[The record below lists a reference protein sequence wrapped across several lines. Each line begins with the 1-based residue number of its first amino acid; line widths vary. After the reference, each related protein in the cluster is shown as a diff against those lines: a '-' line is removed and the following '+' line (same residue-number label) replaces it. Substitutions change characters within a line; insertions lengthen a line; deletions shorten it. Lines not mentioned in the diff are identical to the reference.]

1 MQAVDRERVPAV
13 ESLKG
18 REIAPR
24 QAGAGQL
31 WPLAVRSAHVIQLW
45 LHVGHIQL
53 WLDVGHI
60 QLWLDVGQ
68 RSERCPCEMNRHKNS
83 AT

>member
-1 MQAVDRERVPAV
+1 MQDVGCRMQAVDRERVPAV

-18 REIAPR
+18 REIAPG

-45 LHVGHIQL
+45 L
-53 WLDVGHI
+53 
-60 QLWLDVGQ
+60 DVGQ
-68 RSERCPCEMNRHKNS
+68 RSERCVK
-83 AT
+83 

>member
-24 QAGAGQL
+24 QAVAGQL
-31 WPLAVRSAHVIQLW
+31 WPLAVRSPHPAVA
-45 LHVGHIQL
+45 GR
-53 WLDVGHI
+53 GAA
-60 QLWLDVGQ
+60 
-68 RSERCPCEMNRHKNS
+68 K
-83 AT
+83 

>member
-45 LHVGHIQL
+45 LHVG
-53 WLDVGHI
+53 
-60 QLWLDVGQ
+60 Q
-68 RSERCPCEMNRHKNS
+68 RSERCPCEMNRHKHS